1 MTFQPVGAAAS
12 KIVNAWAW
20 YFAALKNPEEIG
32 KSIPLHHEPN
42 QGYFRVLDKRSGRWQ
57 PVAIFYPENSDQL
70 VAYRDGK
77 EVAAD
82 EVWTFACR
90 HPITHDAYVKAIAGE
105 GFDDEPPAPR
115 GIGDNSGATEPID
128 QIRIELSGEAEQM
141 AEFLAKPVETQA
153 AADTLGIWAKRLTDL
168 RKRAD
173 GEREREKAPHL
184 QACRDVDDRWRPL
197 ITQADDLA
205 KQAKRHVEPFLI
217 AEKRRKDEEARK
229 AREQAERL
237 REMAKEATRDAKDE
251 RDLNERN
258 ELLRQ
263 AEEAEK
269 AAEAR
274 IASAGRTGA
283 RVSVRTVKVGVVL
296 DYQKAAAALV
306 AMKHPDLMECI
317 HTLAQRAAR
326 SGMAFEGMEVREEE
340 KVV

>member
-1 MTFQPVGAAAS
+1 MQKIGAVAS
-12 KIVNAWAW
+12 RVVDRWSW
-20 YFAALKNPEEIG
+20 WRLALKDERQIG
-32 KSIPLHHEPN
+32 KSLPVYPGSYELGYYRTRAKGGDWEPCGIWVGEDG
-42 QGYFRVLDKRSGRWQ
+42 QDVGYRNGRQ
-57 PVAIFYPENSDQL
+57 VDDL
-70 VAYRDGK
+70 VNLFH
-77 EVAAD
+77 
-82 EVWTFACR
+82 WCCR
-90 HPITHDAYVKAIAGE
+90 NPISYEAYVKASEGG

-197 ITQADDLA
+197 IAQADDLA

-274 IASAGRTGA
+274 NASAGRTGA
-283 RVSVRTVKVGVVL
+283 RVSVRSEKRARIV
-296 DYQKAAAALV
+296 DYDACLQ
-306 AMKHPDLMECI
+306 
-317 HTLAQRAAR
+317 
-326 SGMAFEGMEVREEE
+326 AFKETSEVRELIQSLANRAVKAGFPLAGVEVEIVE